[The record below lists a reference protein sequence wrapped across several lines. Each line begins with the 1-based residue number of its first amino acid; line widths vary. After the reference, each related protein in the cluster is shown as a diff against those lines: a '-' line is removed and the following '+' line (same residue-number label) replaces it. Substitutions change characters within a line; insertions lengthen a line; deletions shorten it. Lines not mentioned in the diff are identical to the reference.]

1 MRKHLNLVG
10 RISFFM
16 AGAVFFTAGCATI
29 KEATL
34 MSSFEKVSQA
44 YELVLLDSDFETAH
58 GFIDPEVVREEV
70 DFTAYKDIKI
80 VEYHVKKG
88 QVSNDK
94 NMINQIAEVKYY
106 RLDSLIVR
114 TVRYKQLWQYD
125 DVKKSWLLQT
135 GLPELK

>member
-1 MRKHLNLVG
+1 MG
-10 RISFFM
+10 RIRFFM
-16 AGAVFFTAGCATI
+16 AGIVFFTAGCATI

-34 MSSFEKVSQA
+34 MSGFEKVSRA

-70 DFTAYKDIKI
+70 DFTMYKDIKI
-80 VEYHVKKG
+80 VEYHVKQG

-114 TVRYKQLWQYD
+114 TVRYKQLWKYN